1 MTTPTTAV
9 GTWDLVIS
17 TPLGKQRVVL
27 ELTDVDGVV
36 HGVARS
42 DAEEVPLVAPTLQGD
57 ELTWTQSITKPM
69 RLNVA
74 FAVTIDGDALTGTS
88 KAGRLPRSK
97 VTGTRRPT

>member
-1 MTTPTTAV
+1 MTAATAV

-27 ELTDVDGVV
+27 ELTDVGGVLHGVV
-36 HGVARS
+36 RG

-57 ELTWTQSITKPM
+57 ELMWTQSITKPM
-69 RLNVA
+69 RLDLA
-74 FAVTIDGDALTGTS
+74 FAVTIHGDALAGTS

-97 VTGTRRPT
+97 VAGTRRPT